1 MLTKTW
7 IAILMGLML
16 GSLFFSTGCG
26 WFGGGYD
33 NNPYYNGPCNCGA
46 AHAEGVPA
54 GTIPT
59 ASGAG
64 GWRTA
69 PSAGGA
75 PVTGDTSVP
84 AAGS

>member
-1 MLTKTW
+1 MLTKSW
-7 IAILMGLML
+7 IAILMGLLL

-26 WFGGGYD
+26 WFGGGGYN

-46 AHAEGVPA
+46 AHTTGAPA
-54 GTIPT
+54 GAIPT

-69 PSAGGA
+69 PATGGTAG
-75 PVTGDTSVP
+75 PVTGP
-84 AAGS
+84 